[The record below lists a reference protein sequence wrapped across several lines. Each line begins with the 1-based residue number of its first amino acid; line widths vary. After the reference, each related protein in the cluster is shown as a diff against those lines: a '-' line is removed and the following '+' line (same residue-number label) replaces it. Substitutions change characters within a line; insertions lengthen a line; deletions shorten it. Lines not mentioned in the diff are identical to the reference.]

1 MPQNRDFSALIAAAL
16 QARQNA
22 YAPYSHYA
30 VGAAVMTSDGRIFSG
45 CNVENAAYPTGM
57 CAERVALFKAVSEG
71 ARHFLA
77 VVVATEN
84 GGSPCGSC
92 RQALAEFGL
101 DWQVLM
107 VNSAGVVQQQNTLR
121 ELLPLAFTPQ
131 HLKIG

>member
-1 MPQNRDFSALIAAAL
+1 MMQNLDFSTLIHAAL

-30 VGAAVMTSDGRIFSG
+30 VGAAIVTRDGKIFSG

-57 CAERVALFKAVSEG
+57 CAERVALFKAISEG
-71 ARHFLA
+71 AREFSA

-101 DWQVLM
+101 DWDILM
-107 VNSAGVVQQQNTLR
+107 VDRTGNIRQQSTLR
-121 ELLPLAFTPQ
+121 ELLPLAFTP
-131 HLKIG
+131 HDLNL

>member
-1 MPQNRDFSALIAAAL
+1 MSQSLDFLALIQSAL

-30 VGAAVMTSDGRIFSG
+30 VGAAILTHDGKIFSG

-71 ARHFLA
+71 ARTFSA

-92 RQALAEFGL
+92 RQALVEFGL
-101 DWQVLM
+101 DWQVIL
-107 VNSAGVVQQQNTLR
+107 VDNTGSIKQQSTLR

-131 HLKIG
+131 HLNL

>member
-1 MPQNRDFSALIAAAL
+1 MSQSLDFLALIQAAL

-30 VGAAVMTSDGRIFSG
+30 VGAAIVTRDGKIFSG

-71 ARHFLA
+71 ARAFSA

-101 DWQVLM
+101 DWEILM
-107 VNSAGVVQQQNTLR
+107 VDNTGAIKQQSTLR

-131 HLKIG
+131 QLNL